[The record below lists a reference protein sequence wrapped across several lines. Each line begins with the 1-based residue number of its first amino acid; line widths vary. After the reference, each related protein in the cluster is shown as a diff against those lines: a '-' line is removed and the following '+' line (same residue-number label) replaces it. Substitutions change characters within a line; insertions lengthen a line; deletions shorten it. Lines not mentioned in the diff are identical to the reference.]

1 MLTVAALASLIIL
14 GYAAFYLI
22 KCYAVPFGPCRRCKG
37 AGERRGRIIRLK
49 RECPRCA
56 GTGKRVRVGRRV
68 IERIRTEY
76 RAGNQ

>member
-1 MLTVAALASLIIL
+1 SLTIL

-37 AGERRGRIIRLK
+37 KGERRGLILRLK
-49 RECPRCA
+49 RECSRCG

-68 IERIRTEY
+68 IERVRDEY
-76 RAGNQ
+76 RAGTR